1 MPQTRPAGPRAGGF
15 IGDLRARRESII
27 TARPQPNRPT
37 ELSAT
42 DPPAQVP
49 SRLKAAFDAGKF
61 VVTCELSPPKGVDL
75 SALFAKAELLRDAAD
90 AFNLTD
96 SAAARMTM
104 DPAAAAHHL
113 LRRGLEPIVQITSR
127 DKNRIAIQSGM
138 LGAAAL
144 GVSNLVVM
152 GGDPPSIGDHPQAK
166 GVGDLFSSDIIAAAS
181 ALNNGADHAGNPTTG
196 RTDFLIGSVC
206 NPGAADLD
214 AEVENTRRKRDA
226 GARFFQTQA
235 IYRAEKLRAFIE
247 RLADP
252 GIVLLAGIIP
262 VKSVKM
268 ATYMNER
275 VPGIDIPGDVIA
287 RIAAA
292 ESVGPER
299 VVEESLTNAADTI
312 AAVRGICAG
321 VHLMAVGWEKH
332 LPVLLQM
339 TGDG

>member
-1 MPQTRPAGPRAGGF
+1 MK
-15 IGDLRARRESII
+15 
-27 TARPQPNRPT
+27 
-37 ELSAT
+37 LSAT
-42 DPPAQVP
+42 DSHPPAQIP
-49 SRLKAAFDAGKF
+49 SRLKAALAAGKF
-61 VVTCELSPPKGVDL
+61 VVTCELSPPKGADL

-104 DPAAAAHHL
+104 DPAAAGHHL
-113 LRRGLEPIVQITSR
+113 LRRGIEPIVQITSR

-144 GVSNLVVM
+144 GVSNLVIM
-152 GGDPPSIGDHPQAK
+152 GGDPPHIGDHPEAK

-181 ALNNGADHAGNPTTG
+181 ALNRGADHAGNPTTG
-196 RTDFLIGSVC
+196 RTDFFIGSVC

-235 IYRAEKLRAFIE
+235 IYQVARLREFIA
-247 RLADP
+247 RLDDP
-252 GIVLLAGIIP
+252 DMVLLAGIIP

-268 ATYMNER
+268 ATYMNQR
-275 VPGIDIPGDVIA
+275 VPGIDIPDQVVA

-292 ESVGPER
+292 ESAGPER
-299 VVEESLTNAADTI
+299 VVEESLAI
-312 AAVRGICAG
+312 AAATIGEARGLCAG

-332 LPVLLQM
+332 LPALVERAGL
-339 TGDG
+339 G

>member
-1 MPQTRPAGPRAGGF
+1 M
-15 IGDLRARRESII
+15 
-27 TARPQPNRPT
+27 
-37 ELSAT
+37 SAT

-49 SRLKAAFDAGKF
+49 SRLKAAFESGKF
-61 VVTCELSPPKGVDL
+61 VVTCELSPPKGTDL
-75 SALFAKAELLRDAAD
+75 SALFAKAELMRDVAD

-104 DPAAAAHHL
+104 DPAAAGHHL

-144 GVSNLVVM
+144 GISNLVVM

-166 GVGDLFSSDIIAAAS
+166 GVGDLFSSDIIAAAC

-196 RTDFLIGSVC
+196 RTDFFVGSVC

-247 RLADP
+247 RLDDP

-268 ATYMNER
+268 AAYMNAR
-275 VPGIDIPGDVIA
+275 VPGIDIPDDVIA
-287 RIAAA
+287 RIRDA
-292 ESVGPER
+292 ESAGAER
-299 VVEESLTNAADTI
+299 VVEESLAIAADTI
-312 AAVRGICAG
+312 GEVRDMCAG

-332 LPVLLQM
+332 LPVLLARA
-339 TGDG
+339 GLN

>member
-1 MPQTRPAGPRAGGF
+1 MRAYNRRPSPARNQPQM
-15 IGDLRARRESII
+15 
-27 TARPQPNRPT
+27 
-37 ELSAT
+37 SAT
-42 DPPAQVP
+42 DSSPAQTP
-49 SRLKAAFDAGKF
+49 SRLKAALESGKF
-61 VVTCELSPPKGVDL
+61 TVTCELSPPKGADL
-75 SALFAKAELLRDAAD
+75 SALFAKAELLRDAVD

-104 DPAAAAHHL
+104 DPAAAGHHL
-113 LRRGLEPIVQITSR
+113 IKRGLEPIVQVTSR

-144 GVSNLVVM
+144 GVANLVIM
-152 GGDPPSIGDHPQAK
+152 GGDPPHIGDHPQAK
-166 GVGDLFSSDIIAAAS
+166 GVGDLFSSDIIAAAN
-181 ALNNGADHAGNPTTG
+181 ALNRGADHAGNPTTG
-196 RTDFLIGSVC
+196 RTDFFIGSVC

-214 AEVENTRRKRDA
+214 AEVENTRRKLDA

-235 IYRAEKLRAFIE
+235 IYEADKLRAFID
-247 RLADP
+247 RLGAAD
-252 GIVLLAGIIP
+252 IVLLAGVIP

-275 VPGIDIPGDVIA
+275 VPGIDIPAAVIA

-299 VVEESLTNAADTI
+299 VVEESLTVAAATI
-312 AAVRGICAG
+312 AAVRDACAG

-332 LPVLLQM
+332 LPALLARA
-339 TGDG
+339 GLD